1 MKTSFE
7 NSFVYCFDNLN
18 IMKKNIA
25 LLLFLIIL
33 SSCSEKQDNFSKY
46 EWIVQYKEYNEDFS
60 KSKSHQR
67 VLF

>member
-1 MKTSFE
+1 
-7 NSFVYCFDNLN
+7 
-18 IMKKNIA
+18 MKKNIT

-46 EWIVQYKEYNEDFS
+46 EWIVQYNEDFS

>member
-1 MKTSFE
+1 
-7 NSFVYCFDNLN
+7 
-18 IMKKNIA
+18 MKKNIT

-60 KSKSHQR
+60 KSTSHQR